1 MKRTL
6 LITLIVTTCISVV
19 YAFTQSSSS
28 YVPIIVERTTL
39 ENSIASLDT
48 VSVQNPGKIF
58 VYENNL
64 FIVEQYY
71 GVHVFDNSNP
81 ASPVKRGFIR
91 ILGCTDIAVKGPIMY
106 ASSAVDLVTLNIGNI
121 SNVTELSREKNVL
134 SEIVSPYG
142 TIPAKYSLKNRP
154 SGTIIVAWKK
164 D

>member
-1 MKRTL
+1 MKRTV
-6 LITLIVTTCISVV
+6 LISLIVTACISVV
-19 YAFTQSSSS
+19 YAFTQKTS
-28 YVPIIVERTTL
+28 YAPIIIDRTTL
-39 ENSIASLDT
+39 ENSIASID
-48 VSVQNPGKIF
+48 SVQLQNPGKIF

-64 FIVEQYY
+64 FIIEQYY
-71 GVHVFDNSNP
+71 GVHIFDNSNP
-81 ASPVKRGFIR
+81 ASPVKKGFIR

-121 SNVTELSREKNVL
+121 SNVTEISREKNVL

-142 TIPAKYSLKNRP
+142 TIPAKYSQENRP